1 MSQFLNSSSNST
13 VDPFL
18 PIFARNLGATPVDV
32 GLLAG
37 IFSLVSISQLLWAR
51 FAERAQKHR
60 SLVFLGRLM
69 AALLYLPMMLLK
81 QGQIL
86 VLLALRFLQGIF
98 VSATAPT
105 ETSLMNEHIP
115 LEKRTKI
122 LPWFTQLGLIGVIL
136 GTLLGG
142 LLFTSLTAEFR
153 LSEEMAFG
161 ILFVWTAVLGMASSL
176 LLLTAIPSDR
186 AVPLSPESLILQN
199 ISVPSQLG
207 WFAKTKAYL
216 RAFGNFWWFCLFAA
230 VFNFGAHFAAPFFI
244 IIQIESYNLTLF
256 EAAILT
262 TIATSCQIAVLI
274 LQRRYD
280 FIRKVGTRNMLF
292 PALLL
297 ISLST
302 IAVIVPYYFEQMPIF
317 LWLTATW
324 VVLGLGWGIFNA
336 TLIILLLD
344 IIHPKYRATLVAIY
358 NTLVGIAMFL
368 APVLGGLSVVL
379 SNITSVFLIRSAIIL
394 LAIILVIRVKD
405 PEIPGTL
412 LFPTRNVFVKNFRT
426 LAGRGREAL
435 VIHTRR
441 KTRNGIE

>member
-136 GTLLGG
+136 GNGFWHSLCVDGSAWYG
-142 LLFTSLTAEFR
+142 KLFIASYCHSFGPCSSFKPRKPYPPEYQCSL
-153 LSEEMAFG
+153 
-161 ILFVWTAVLGMASSL
+161 
-176 LLLTAIPSDR
+176 
-186 AVPLSPESLILQN
+186 
-199 ISVPSQLG
+199 
-207 WFAKTKAYL
+207 
-216 RAFGNFWWFCLFAA
+216 
-230 VFNFGAHFAAPFFI
+230 
-244 IIQIESYNLTLF
+244 
-256 EAAILT
+256 
-262 TIATSCQIAVLI
+262 
-274 LQRRYD
+274 
-280 FIRKVGTRNMLF
+280 
-292 PALLL
+292 
-297 ISLST
+297 
-302 IAVIVPYYFEQMPIF
+302 PIG
-317 LWLTATW
+317 
-324 VVLGLGWGIFNA
+324 VVCEN
-336 TLIILLLD
+336 
-344 IIHPKYRATLVAIY
+344 
-358 NTLVGIAMFL
+358 
-368 APVLGGLSVVL
+368 
-379 SNITSVFLIRSAIIL
+379 
-394 LAIILVIRVKD
+394 
-405 PEIPGTL
+405 
-412 LFPTRNVFVKNFRT
+412 
-426 LAGRGREAL
+426 
-435 VIHTRR
+435 
-441 KTRNGIE
+441 